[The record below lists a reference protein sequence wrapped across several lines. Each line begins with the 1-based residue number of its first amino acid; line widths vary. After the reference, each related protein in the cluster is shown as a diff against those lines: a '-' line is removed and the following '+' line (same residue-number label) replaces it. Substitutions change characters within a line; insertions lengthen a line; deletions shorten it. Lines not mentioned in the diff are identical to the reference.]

1 MDTVDVRLTLGR
13 PLEATHINYIVE
25 NIKWISRLRYW
36 DNKCSFV
43 VSFPKFFY
51 SMNNA
56 YLVETQKDVD
66 LVLNS
71 ICKIFENYNIQ
82 EAYSKR
88 IDYPFT
94 FIMPA
99 GRTFN
104 SYFELF
110 RLVGIIKSKSSTG
123 NSKYYG
129 SLVNDEK
136 ETAIFTNTT
145 NVSNFSKRVMLYNQ
159 ALKIRE
165 SRHSSYDETLNKF
178 NDLEQRMRIEVS
190 FKREINLLQGKTLKL
205 DLGKI
210 KREYAY
216 YLANEIFSRR
226 SIEEGIKA
234 QSENLLKHLKEKY
247 STNINWNK
255 MVAYKITDQ
264 EQVISKDIFN
274 SVVKELDLSDRGKQN
289 ARKTLREIAGET
301 EMTYENIGKDLAELM
316 TAVLMQAKKN

>member
-1 MDTVDVRLTLGR
+1 
-13 PLEATHINYIVE
+13 
-25 NIKWISRLRYW
+25 
-36 DNKCSFV
+36 
-43 VSFPKFFY
+43 
-51 SMNNA
+51 MNNA

-110 RLVGIIKSKSSTG
+110 RLVGIIKSKNSPG

-145 NVSNFSKRVMLYNQ
+145 NVSNFSKRVMIYNQ
-159 ALKIRE
+159 ALKIME
-165 SRHSSYDETLNKF
+165 SRSSSYDETLNKF
-178 NDLEQRMRIEVS
+178 NDLEHRMRIEVS
-190 FKREINLLQGKTLKL
+190 FKRDTDLLQGKTLKL

-210 KREYAY
+210 KREYAN
-216 YLANEIFSRR
+216 YLANEIFGRR
-226 SIEEGIKA
+226 NIEEGINA
-234 QSENLLKHLKEKY
+234 QSENLLRYLKDRY

-255 MVAYKITDQ
+255 MIAYKITDPN
-264 EQVISKDIFN
+264 QVISKDIFN
-274 SVVKELDLSDRGKQN
+274 SVVKELNLSDRGKQN
-289 ARKTLREIAGET
+289 ARKTLRKISLET
-301 EMTYENIGKDLAELM
+301 SMNYENIEKDVKSIMISILKQSKEI
-316 TAVLMQAKKN
+316 